1 VIRVLDRVVLRALV
15 AIALATGIA
24 HAETIVEL
32 PDTPTQLVLDDAWHQ
47 IETKGAQPVAAYRHE
62 AGLVLAVTR
71 ADTPNADA
79 WIGARKQAYA
89 DAVERGIRDALP
101 GYKRLSKRLVDAAGI
116 PVLDVEARRAG
127 GATVV
132 LRVLLYRTYALS
144 LAIEVPAGGDV
155 GIARRLALEFA
166 PPPLPPL

>member
-1 VIRVLDRVVLRALV
+1 MIRVLVAL
-15 AIALATGIA
+15 ALALATGVA

-32 PDTPTQLVLDDAWHQ
+32 PDTPKQLVLDDAWRR
-47 IETKGAQPVAAYRHE
+47 IDTKGAQPVAAYRHD

-71 ADTPNADA
+71 ADTPNPDA

-101 GYKRLSKRLVDAAGI
+101 GYKRLSKRLVDVTGI
-116 PVLDVEARRAG
+116 PALDVEARRAG

-132 LRVLLYRTYALS
+132 MRVLLYRTYALA

-155 GIARRLALEFA
+155 ALARALANAFA
-166 PPPLPPL
+166 PPVTPPL

>member
-1 VIRVLDRVVLRALV
+1 VIRVLVAL
-15 AIALATGIA
+15 ALATGVA

-32 PDTPTQLVLDDAWHQ
+32 PDTPTQLVLDDAWHR
-47 IETKGAQPVAAYRHE
+47 IDTKGAQPVAAYRHD

-71 ADTPNADA
+71 ADTPNPDA

-101 GYKRLSKRLVDAAGI
+101 GYKPLSKRLVDAAGI
-116 PVLDVEARRAG
+116 PALDIEARRAG

-132 LRVLLYRTYALS
+132 MRVLLYRTYALA
-144 LAIEVPAGGDV
+144 LAIEVPAGVDAA
-155 GIARRLALEFA
+155 IARSLAMTFA